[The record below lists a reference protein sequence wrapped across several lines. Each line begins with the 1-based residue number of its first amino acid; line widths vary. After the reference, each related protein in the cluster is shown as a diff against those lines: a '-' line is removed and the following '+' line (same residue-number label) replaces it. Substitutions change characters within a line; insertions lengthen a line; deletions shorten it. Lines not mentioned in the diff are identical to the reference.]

1 MNKFPIELENRIN
14 KIGIRFKN
22 CQNLFFYYCGL
33 GLSVAPA
40 PPAPSLGRLAWLVG
54 NPPPTEWKCL
64 KLKGS
69 TISSPKNIIRTR
81 TLIKKESKNILGIYV
96 FMVLL
101 SVVRLPLD
109 FILVSILIIKR
120 SFFSIW
126 ETNVRLSNFFESILG
141 SDNFIFI
148 RVKLKS

>member
-1 MNKFPIELENRIN
+1 MPKFIFL
-14 KIGIRFKN
+14 
-22 CQNLFFYYCGL
+22 LL
-33 GLSVAPA
+33 
-40 PPAPSLGRLAWLVG
+40 WVG
-54 NPPPTEWKCL
+54 FVSRSSTPCTFSGSSCVVSREPPPTEWKCL

>member
-1 MNKFPIELENRIN
+1 MPKDIFLLLWVRFV
-14 KIGIRFKN
+14 IRSTTSCTFSRSSCAVSRK
-22 CQNLFFYYCGL
+22 
-33 GLSVAPA
+33 PT
-40 PPAPSLGRLAWLVG
+40 
-54 NPPPTEWKCL
+54 PTEWKCL

-126 ETNVRLSNFFESILG
+126 ETNVRLSNFFESILS
-141 SDNFIFI
+141 SDSFIFI

>member
-1 MNKFPIELENRIN
+1 MPKCILLLLWVGFASR
-14 KIGIRFKN
+14 
-22 CQNLFFYYCGL
+22 
-33 GLSVAPA
+33 SST
-40 PPAPSLGRLAWLVG
+40 PSTFSGSSCVVSRE
-54 NPPPTEWKCL
+54 PTPTEWKCL

-69 TISSPKNIIRTR
+69 TNSSPKNIISTR

-109 FILVSILIIKR
+109 FILVSKLIIKR

-141 SDNFIFI
+141 SDSFIFI